1 MFGDEAAAY
10 GRYVMG
16 FEIDAAARDAYER
29 AARTLGYDASDA
41 MTRFVQRHPWT
52 LPALDAALALT
63 RPDTLLRK
71 KLLLMAAVLET
82 RPEYSA
88 AFLPRDRSWLAAT
101 GVAVSI
107 LRAGLLAVFGLIL
120 ARFVR

>member
-16 FEIDAAARDAYER
+16 FEIDGAARDAYAR
-29 AARTLGYDASDA
+29 AASTLGYDASDA
-41 MTRFVQRHPWT
+41 ITRFVQRHPWA
-52 LPALDAALALT
+52 LPGLDAALALT

-88 AFLPRDRSWLAAT
+88 AFLPRDRSWMDVA
-101 GVAVSI
+101 GVALSV